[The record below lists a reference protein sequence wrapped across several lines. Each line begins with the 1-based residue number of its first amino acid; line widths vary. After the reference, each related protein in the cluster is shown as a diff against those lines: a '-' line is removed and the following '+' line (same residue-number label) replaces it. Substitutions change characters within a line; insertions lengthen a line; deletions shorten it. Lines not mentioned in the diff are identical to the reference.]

1 MQKTVATKITKII
14 FFRNLN
20 NWSAFKYDFP
30 CPLAVPAS
38 VHLSLANYEFVLKCQ
53 PLLEKIINST

>member
-1 MQKTVATKITKII
+1 MQETVAKKMTRIS

-38 VHLSLANYEFVLKCQ
+38 IHRSLANYGFVLKF
-53 PLLEKIINST
+53 